1 MTAFTVIDFEDGR
14 ALEDLH
20 PTTSKART
28 PAGFLRLFYARWPDA
43 PRGDF
48 YAVTMLDDSGA
59 DIYTK
64 THKRVAAFRAR
75 H

>member
-14 ALEDLH
+14 ARYDAH
-20 PTTSKART
+20 PVTSKAKT

-48 YAVTMLDDSGA
+48 YAVTMLDGGC

-75 H
+75 RC